1 MRAKTVLTS
10 PHLHFLRSR
19 SANQSPLSAS
29 IESVLTIDAVMTTMT
44 VALGAAIAV
53 PRTAGVR
60 RTRVTAAA
68 RAFPTSRIA
77 PRVAISSRRRDASSV
92 RLQASDNPGQ
102 APSLSV
108 NDENAEEPALSPR
121 PKPTK
126 KPDEPV
132 PNPPLRVAAFLAGAG
147 FLESSYLAVEKLTGG
162 EVTCPLT
169 GCQTALNSGYSE
181 LFGVPLSAYGA
192 TAYFGVAALTW
203 WGAGM
208 AGNEEEKDAYQRARV
223 LTFLSTAGL
232 AGVSSYLLYLL
243 AVPLGG
249 AECVYCLTSAAISF
263 SLFAIGLSGVSGR
276 DFGKAAPAAFSVY
289 IVTVLS
295 LSVLLTDDSSQANIN
310 SLKLPYAA
318 PVIEAQSTSYSRDLA
333 AHLKSVGAK
342 MYGGVLVLALR
353 GSEGV
358 FRRGCRHSLRG
369 VLPQRVGEGHAGGGG
384 VLRGGYPGISDVD
397 FGGRTE
403 VRRGEDAR

>member
-1 MRAKTVLTS
+1 MSQL
-10 PHLHFLRSR
+10 P
-19 SANQSPLSAS
+19 
-29 IESVLTIDAVMTTMT
+29 
-44 VALGAAIAV
+44 
-53 PRTAGVR
+53 
-60 RTRVTAAA
+60 
-68 RAFPTSRIA
+68 
-77 PRVAISSRRRDASSV
+77 RRRDASSV
-92 RLQASDNPGQ
+92 LQASDNPGQ

-132 PNPPLRVAAFLAGAG
+132 PNLPLRVAAFLAGAG

-192 TAYFGVAALTW
+192 AAYFGVAALTW

-263 SLFAIGLSGVSGR
+263 SLFAIGLSGVNGR
-276 DFGKAAPAAFSVY
+276 DFARLRPAAVY

-342 MYGGVLVLALR
+342 MYGRSGARTARIRRSFSRKSGDSHVEASPTGGR
-353 GSEGV
+353 GTPVAAACPRRISRD
-358 FRRGCRHSLRG
+358 FRRGFWRTDRSSKGRRRSLSW
-369 VLPQRVGEGHAGGGG
+369 Q
-384 VLRGGYPGISDVD
+384 S
-397 FGGRTE
+397 
-403 VRRGEDAR
+403 

>member
-1 MRAKTVLTS
+1 
-10 PHLHFLRSR
+10 
-19 SANQSPLSAS
+19 
-29 IESVLTIDAVMTTMT
+29 MT
-44 VALGAAIAV
+44 VALGAAIAL

-60 RTRVTAAA
+60 RTRVAAAA

-92 RLQASDNPGQ
+92 LQASDNPGQ

-147 FLESSYLAVEKLTGG
+147 FLESSYLAIEKLTGG

-192 TAYFGVAALTW
+192 AAYFGVAALTW

-263 SLFAIGLSGVSGR
+263 SLFAIGLSGVNGR

-295 LSVLLTDDSSQANIN
+295 LSVLLTDDSSHC
-310 SLKLPYAA
+310 LLY
-318 PVIEAQSTSYSRDLA
+318 TSPSPRDATLSRMPSSA
-333 AHLKSVGAK
+333 
-342 MYGGVLVLALR
+342 
-353 GSEGV
+353 
-358 FRRGCRHSLRG
+358 
-369 VLPQRVGEGHAGGGG
+369 
-384 VLRGGYPGISDVD
+384 
-397 FGGRTE
+397 
-403 VRRGEDAR
+403 

>member
-1 MRAKTVLTS
+1 M
-10 PHLHFLRSR
+10 
-19 SANQSPLSAS
+19 
-29 IESVLTIDAVMTTMT
+29 I
-44 VALGAAIAV
+44 
-53 PRTAGVR
+53 
-60 RTRVTAAA
+60 RTR
-68 RAFPTSRIA
+68 
-77 PRVAISSRRRDASSV
+77 
-92 RLQASDNPGQ
+92 ASDNPGA

-108 NDENAEEPALSPR
+108 NDEDDDAATPR

-147 FLESSYLAVEKLTGG
+147 FLESSYLAIEKLTGG

-181 LFGVPLSAYGA
+181 LFGVPLSAFGA
-192 TAYFGVAALTW
+192 AAYFGVAALTW

-263 SLFAIGLSGVSGR
+263 SLFAIGLSGVNGR

-342 MYGGVLVLALR
+342 MYGAFWCSHCEDQKEFFGAGADIPYVECFPNGWERGTPVAAACSAADIQGFPTWILAD
-353 GSEGV
+353 GQKFEGEKTLAELAKLT
-358 FRRGCRHSLRG
+358 GYEAPG
-369 VLPQRVGEGHAGGGG
+369 PGALPTA
-384 VLRGGYPGISDVD
+384 PGL
-397 FGGRTE
+397 
-403 VRRGEDAR
+403 DASSQLDSFLSQ